1 MTHDDVIASRIA
13 AQRAR
18 AAEHLATTSCASVAL
33 ASREAWED
41 AALEV
46 AARAELRRRQKA
58 LSRQTEA
65 WRAAN
70 AARARE
76 EATEHAARVYVDAL
90 RVKAE
95 VERERAAREERIERR
110 ARRKRAEA
118 ATRARERDDELAR
131 RFGRAS
137 MDVIEMFQVCVCVCV
152 RVLACARAQYA
163 CVMFFR
169 VTVGV

>member
-1 MTHDDVIASRIA
+1 MTRDAAIASRIA

-18 AAEHLATTSCASVAL
+18 AAEHLATTSWASVAL
-33 ASREAWED
+33 ASREAWDD
-41 AALEV
+41 AAVEV
-46 AARAELRRRQKA
+46 ARGAALQRHQKA

-65 WRAAN
+65 WRAAR

-76 EATEHAARVYVDAL
+76 EATARAARAYVETL

-137 MDVIEMFQVCVCVCV
+137 IDVIEMFQVRVCVCA
-152 RVLACARAQYA
+152 RVLARARARCA
-163 CVMFFR
+163 CVMFFC
-169 VTVGV
+169 V